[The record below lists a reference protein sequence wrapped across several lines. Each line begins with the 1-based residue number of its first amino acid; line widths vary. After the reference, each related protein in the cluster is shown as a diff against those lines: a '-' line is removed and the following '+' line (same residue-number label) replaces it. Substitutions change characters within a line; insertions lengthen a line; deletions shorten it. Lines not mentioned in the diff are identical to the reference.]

1 VRFME
6 DARLNAERL
15 MPGLD
20 AALAEIPLE
29 VLESRQSP
37 AIGMFR
43 ESAGPG
49 LLVSPEFGGSGAS
62 LLDMVQVQRVIGA
75 RSPSL
80 AVATTMH
87 HFSVASIVAL
97 GEKSTGF
104 EWLMLEAVARD
115 HRLIASGFA
124 EGNPGKP
131 ILSPTM
137 TTEKAKDGYIVTG
150 SKKPC
155 SLAQSMDILTASIS
169 IEDEDGRPTMAVAL
183 IPAEAPGV
191 SVRPFWNSWVLAGAE
206 SEEVLVER
214 VFVHRELIVS
224 TDVGFGKELDDLTL
238 FSFLWFELLITA
250 GYVGSVSTLAERV
263 FNGSRGSDA
272 EKARLL
278 CEVES
283 AAMLLEGV
291 AREYETS
298 QRDHDTFARCLIARY
313 AAQDALSRAASMCVE
328 LLGGVAFIK
337 SPEVAYLLA
346 ASHAMLL
353 HPPNRTSMAT
363 SLAEY
368 ARGGEVNVA

>member
-1 VRFME
+1 VKFME
-6 DARLNAERL
+6 NARSTAQRL
-15 MPGLD
+15 IPGLD

-43 ESAGPG
+43 DSAGPG
-49 LLVSPEFGGSGAS
+49 LLVPAEFGGAQAS
-62 LLDMVQVQRVIGA
+62 MLDAVRTQRAIGA

-87 HFSVASIVAL
+87 HFSLASIVAL

-104 EWLMLEAVARD
+104 EWLMMEAVARD

-131 ILSPTM
+131 ILSPTLA
-137 TTEKAKDGYIVTG
+137 TEKVTNGYLVSG

-155 SLAQSMDILTASIS
+155 SLARSMDILTASIAV
-169 IEDEDGRPTMAVAL
+169 EDSGGQTTMAVAL

-191 SVRPFWNSWVLAGAE
+191 RIEPFWNSWVLAGAE
-206 SEEVLVER
+206 SEEVVLDR

-224 TDVGFGKELDDLTL
+224 TDVGFGKDLDELTL
-238 FSFLWFELLITA
+238 LGFLWFELLISA
-250 GYVGSVSTLAERV
+250 GYLGAVSALAERV
-263 FNGSRGSDA
+263 FAAGRVTDSD
-272 EKARLL
+272 KTRLL

-283 AAMLLEGV
+283 AALLLDGL
-291 AREYETS
+291 AREYDGG
-298 QRDHDTFARCLIARY
+298 RRGHDALARCLIGRY
-313 AAQDALSRAASMCVE
+313 AAQDALSRAAALCVE
-328 LLGGVAFIK
+328 MLGGVAFIK

-346 ASHAMLL
+346 ASHAMAL
-353 HPPNRTSMAT
+353 HPPNRPSMA
-363 SLAEY
+363 SALADY
-368 ARGGEVNVA
+368 TRGGKVNVA

>member
-1 VRFME
+1 ME
-6 DARLNAERL
+6 NDRLTAERL

-20 AALAEIPLE
+20 AALAEVPLE

-49 LLVSPEFGGSGAS
+49 LLVAPEFGGAGAS
-62 LLDMVQVQRVIGA
+62 MLDMVRVQRVIGS

-87 HFSVASIVAL
+87 HFSMASIVAL

-137 TTEKAKDGYIVTG
+137 TTEKVKDGYLVSG

-155 SLAQSMDILTASIS
+155 SLAQSMDILTASIT
-169 IEDEDGRPTMAVAL
+169 IEDENGQPTMAVAL

-191 SVRPFWNSWVLAGAE
+191 HIRPFWNSWVLAGAE
-206 SEEVLVER
+206 SEEVLIER

-250 GYVGSVSTLAERV
+250 GYVGAVSALAERV
-263 FNGSRGSDA
+263 FTGSRGSDA

-278 CEVES
+278 VEAEG
-283 AAMLLEGV
+283 AAMQLEGL
-291 AREYETS
+291 AREYEVGPY
-298 QRDHDTFARCLIARY
+298 DHDALARCLIGRY
-313 AAQDALSRAASMCVE
+313 AAQDALCRAVSQCVE
-328 LLGGVAFIK
+328 LLGGVAFVK

-353 HPPNRTSMAT
+353 HPPNRTTMAT
-363 SLAEY
+363 ALAEY
-368 ARGGEVNVA
+368 TRGGEVNVA